1 MSRGISAF
9 SVFLFCCLLLGR
21 GIAFGNQAAV
31 KEDEGVK
38 KITVE
43 IDYGSTIRPVRVVEV
58 PLVKGQTV
66 LELLERVASVET
78 HPVGDHVFVTA
89 IDGVEGKR
97 GETAWYYKVDG
108 QSPKELA
115 YSKVLGD
122 EKTIK
127 WIYKK
132 DHCSWRV
139 DGTPEPK
146 EEGGAEGK
154 QQGSEK
160 TEK

>member
-1 MSRGISAF
+1 MSRGVSIF
-9 SVFLFCCLLLGR
+9 SVLLFCCLFLGK
-21 GIAFGNQAAV
+21 GIALGNAEV
-31 KEDEGVK
+31 SKEDERVK

-43 IDYGSTIRPVRVVEV
+43 IDYGSTVRPVRVVEV

-78 HPVGDHVFVTA
+78 HPVGGHVFVTA

-97 GETAWYYKVDG
+97 GETAWYYKIDD

-115 YSKVLGD
+115 YSKRLDD
-122 EKTIK
+122 EKHIK

-154 QQGSEK
+154 
-160 TEK
+160 